1 MSIGQRIKLIRSHA
15 GITRDEFAERIGI
28 HKNTLA
34 NYESGER
41 KPDYDV
47 TVKICQVFKV
57 HPLWLLIGEGFQ
69 AEGDVIVEGINK
81 DGRGTERP
89 LYYQLDQDWS
99 KRVLREL
106 NIKGKT
112 DSWLVKETNLSKDRI
127 YALLYKGAIPTL
139 EEIWQIA
146 DVIKVDRR
154 YLAERSPFK
163 ADHSEPHQYQT
174 ISKNQ
179 ILTIAEA
186 VADTGL
192 TGDSAREITAILYDI
207 CAQPINIG
215 KASLDAL
222 KKIISLAQEIGMIF
236 SRSKVEGV
244 EIPEGALK
252 RLVNWGTE
260 AASVKKEI

>member
-15 GITRDEFAERIGI
+15 NITRDEFADRIGI
-28 HKNTLA
+28 HRNTLG

-47 TVKICQVFKV
+47 IVKICHVFNV
-57 HPLWLLIGEGFQ
+57 HPLWLLIGVGFQ
-69 AEGDVIVEGINK
+69 TEGDVIIEGINK
-81 DGRGTERP
+81 DRRGVETT

-106 NIKGKT
+106 NVKGKT
-112 DSWLVKETNLSKDRI
+112 DSWLVKETNISKNRI
-127 YALLYKGAIPTL
+127 YDLLYKGAIPSVK
-139 EEIWQIA
+139 EIWQIA
-146 DVIKVDRR
+146 DVMKVDGR

-163 ADHSEPHQYQT
+163 ADHIEPHRYQT
-174 ISKNQ
+174 INKNQ

-186 VADTGL
+186 IADSGL
-192 TGDSAREITAILYDI
+192 TGESAREITAILYDI

-222 KKIISLAQEIGMIF
+222 KKIISLAQEIGTIF
-236 SRSKVEGV
+236 SRSKIEDV

-252 RLVNWGTE
+252 RLVKWGTE
-260 AASVKKEI
+260 VAAVKKEI